1 MAGLDLYILIQSRV
15 VITNNS
21 VEQKLIHTYNV
32 EKINVILTS
41 STKSLII
48 LDIFCYF
55 NLWS

>member
-32 EKINVILTS
+32 EKINVTLTS
-41 STKSLII
+41 STKLLII

-55 NLWS
+55 KP